1 MPNITDYTDH
11 RKFLSDFYEDTK
23 KRNPNFSYQL
33 FSEKAGIK
41 SKGFLH
47 NVIQGSRN
55 LTKANVFG
63 LIQAMKFNK
72 KEASYFENLV
82 AFNCAENLNE
92 RNFYYERLSQVRS
105 CEKAA
110 SQAKIVHQDQY
121 EFYSRWYHSVI
132 RSLIDIYSFDGD
144 YEWLAKS
151 VSPQIKPLQA
161 KKSVELLLKLGLVK
175 KEADARFTVTDK
187 CISTPKEI
195 LDLAITN
202 FHNDTGKLALQA
214 LAVLPV
220 DKRNFSGM
228 TLGVSRETYNEIC
241 EEIYNLRMKILNKAE
256 ADKNADMVY
265 QLNFQFFPVTK
276 AAIERKNV

>member
-11 RKFLSDFYEDTK
+11 RKFLSDFYDETK

-55 LTKANVFG
+55 LSKANVFG
-63 LIQAMKFNK
+63 IIQSMKLNK

-82 AFNCAENLNE
+82 AFNCADSLNE
-92 RNFYYERLSQVRS
+92 RNIYYERLSQIRS
-105 CEKAA
+105 CEKTA
-110 SQAKIVHQDQY
+110 SQTTIVHQDQF

-132 RSLIDIYSFDGD
+132 RSIIDMYGFDGD
-144 YEWLAKS
+144 YERLARS
-151 VSPQIKPLQA
+151 VSPQIRPLQA
-161 KKSVELLLKLGLVK
+161 KKSVELLLKLELVK
-175 KEADARFTVTDK
+175 KDNGTHFTVTDK
-187 CISTPKEI
+187 CISTPREI

-202 FHNDTGKLALQA
+202 FHNETGELALQS
-214 LAVLPV
+214 LTVVPV

-228 TLGVSRETYNEIC
+228 TLGISRETYNEIC
-241 EEIYNLRMKILNKAE
+241 EEIYNLRMKILEKVE

-276 AAIERKNV
+276 ADIERKNV